1 MAEENK
7 TVKTIQSVHRALD
20 ILEFLVVK
28 GNGEKLASIAEHC
41 GLNKTTAFHLLKTL
55 EVRGYIEQSPDTLYY
70 KTGGKMFELSLK
82 AYQNVNLNIYCQPYM
97 ERLLDEFNETV
108 GLYHYAKI
116 NGHMEALCTSYL
128 ESTLPVKVSFSLGKW
143 APLCCTAYGKMYL
156 SCLKGK
162 ALDEAIALDECP
174 SELMPD
180 RDKLDKQLSQ
190 ARKNSWMIEYEEYEE
205 GVVNIAV
212 PIYKYTGRVI
222 ASLCTAIPVQRADE
236 ERLKSITAVMKQMS
250 EELSAIPL

>member
-1 MAEENK
+1 MIEENK
-7 TVKTIQSVHRALD
+7 SVKTIQSVHRALD
-20 ILEFLVVK
+20 ILEFLVIK
-28 GNGEKLASIAEHC
+28 GDGEKLASIAEHC

-82 AYQNVNLNIYCQPYM
+82 AYQNVNLNIFCQPYM

-108 GLYHYAKI
+108 GLYHYARI
-116 NGHMEALCTSYL
+116 NGHTQALCTSYL

-143 APLCCTAYGKMYL
+143 TPLCCTAYGKMYL

-162 ALDEAIALDECP
+162 ALDEAITLDECP
-174 SELMPD
+174 KKLMPA
-180 RDKLDKQLSQ
+180 RDKLDEQLFQ
-190 ARKNSWMIEYEEYEE
+190 ARKNSWIIEYEEYEE

-222 ASLCTAIPVQRADE
+222 ASLCAAVPVQRADK
-236 ERLKSITAVMKQMS
+236 ERLMKIVDAMSQMS
-250 EELSAIPL
+250 KELSALPL